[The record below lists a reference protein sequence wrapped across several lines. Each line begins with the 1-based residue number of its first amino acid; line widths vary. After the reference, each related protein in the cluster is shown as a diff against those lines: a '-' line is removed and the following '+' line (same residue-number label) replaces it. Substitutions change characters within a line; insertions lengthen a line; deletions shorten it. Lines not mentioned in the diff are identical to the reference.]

1 MKETEAVLQVQML
14 GVFNVKY
21 GDKPLSLGRN
31 TATKAMKLLQLLLY
45 RMKDGIAREE
55 LLECLYG
62 REDLTDAANNLRV
75 TVHRLKKLLID
86 AGLPEYDYIAIK
98 KGIYQWESPME
109 VSVDALEMS
118 RLIEDANH
126 ESDEEKKIEMLEEA
140 CHMYVGE
147 LLSNMSGEDWVI
159 IEAIQYKNMYSD
171 ALRMVCDWKIS
182 HGEYES
188 ALKLCAPACEMYP
201 FDEWQTVKIDCY
213 IAMHRY
219 KDALQEYEETARMLI
234 EELGI
239 SPTPKMM
246 EQFKIMSKRISNRPQ
261 EIEEI
266 KDELQE
272 ENWEKGAFFCTVP
285 GFRDAYRVMCRCME
299 RNGQSVFLLVC
310 TLIDSKGRPM
320 EPSQKLE
327 QMSERLFV
335 AIKDSLRRCDS
346 FTKYNATQYLVML
359 MGTNEENCQIV
370 IDRIIKSF
378 SQEHKAWA
386 RYLDCSVS
394 SLFDYHADDDALGIH
409 FGESIF

>member
-1 MKETEAVLQVQML
+1 MKETKAVLQVQML

-31 TATKAMKLLQLLLY
+31 TATKAMKLLQILLY
-45 RMKDGIAREE
+45 RMEDGIAREE

-86 AGLPEYDYIAIK
+86 AGLPEYDYITIK

-118 RLIEDANH
+118 RLIEDANS
-126 ESDEEKKIEMLEEA
+126 ESDEKKKIKMLEKA
-140 CHMYVGE
+140 CHMYAGE

-171 ALRMVCDWKIS
+171 ALRTVCDWKIS

-246 EQFKIMSKRISNRPQ
+246 EQFKVMSKRISNRPQ

-320 EPSQKLE
+320 EHSQKLE

-370 IDRIIKSF
+370 IDRIVKSF
-378 SQEHKAWA
+378 SQEHKTWA

-394 SLFDYHADDDALGIH
+394 SLFDYHEDDDALKIH